1 MESVD
6 VVYIVG
12 GGAKNQDDRP
22 LRWSLRSLAK
32 FATGLGRVIVAGQPP
47 AWLSDAVVKVP
58 CDVSS
63 GGKHWNIL
71 NGVEN
76 AVRKAGLDGPFLY
89 SSDDHYLAKP
99 FNLAEWPRFYKG
111 MLQSVSSYVAENGK
125 TPDAWK
131 ASCCATY
138 EMLKSEGF
146 PFRDVSHHFNT
157 WLDARDLDTVLALAR
172 RHARETPFGFEVT
185 SMFNAAFEKRC
196 PGAGYVRVADDRKIY
211 GRLDIDRKLA
221 AGALMFSTSPKSER
235 DKAVVSRMDDLFS
248 GPSPF
253 EKGRYRGLPLF

>member
-6 VVYIVG
+6 VVYVVG

-32 FATGLGRVIVAGQPP
+32 FAAGLGRVIVAGQPP

-58 CDVSS
+58 CDVSTR
-63 GGKHWNIL
+63 GKHWNIL
-71 NGVEN
+71 NGVKN

-99 FNLAEWPRFYKG
+99 FDLAEWPRFYKG
-111 MLQSVSSYVAENGK
+111 TLQSVSSYVAENGK
-125 TPDAWK
+125 APDAWK

-146 PFRDVSHHFNT
+146 PFRDVSHHFDT
-157 WLDARDLDTVLALAR
+157 WMDARDLDTVLALAKG
-172 RHARETPFGFEVT
+172 HARETSFGFEVT
-185 SMFNAAFEKRC
+185 SMFNAVFERRD
-196 PGAGYVRVADDRKIY
+196 PGADYVAVVDDRKIKRY
-211 GRLDIDRKLA
+211 LDIDRKLA
-221 AGALMFSTSPKSER
+221 AGALMFSTAPRAER
-235 DKAVVSRMDDLFS
+235 DKAVVSRMNELFP
-248 GPSPF
+248 GPSPY
-253 EKGRYRGLPLF
+253 EAR